1 MTNKEAMAE
10 LKAMPIIYPITNGEN
25 DRASRLMQARDMA
38 IKALKQESCEDAI
51 GRSDMLDAIGHGT
64 TYTSEELQRIIKGLP
79 PVKPQPKMDLS
90 ELKRRI
96 LMEVDGG
103 TDDRMLRY
111 CDVCDRI
118 SDSIDKYQAE
128 SEEV

>member
-1 MTNKEAMAE
+1 MTNKEAIAE

-64 TYTSEELQRIIKGLP
+64 TYTSEELQKIIKALP
-79 PVKPQPKMDLS
+79 PVNPQNCDKC
-90 ELKRRI
+90 
-96 LMEVDGG
+96 EVGNHI
-103 TDDRMLRY
+103 Y
-111 CDVCDRI
+111 EHFE
-118 SDSIDKYQAE
+118 E
-128 SEEV
+128 SEPQERSDKE